1 MPNEIDGS
9 ECAQREQREEGC
21 DRSRG
26 RRALIGAQFSFEVLC
41 TIREGGSE
49 IEC

>member
-9 ECAQREQREEGC
+9 ECAQRDEGC
-21 DRSRG
+21 DWSRG
-26 RRALIGAQFSFEVLC
+26 RRAVIGAQFSFEVLC